1 MKLLTWINSRT
12 SDLRIKPQGR
22 FRRQDSGISGSA
34 FCLFPV
40 TFTTLHLHTEGI
52 PQDICL
58 RLCCP
63 AVLTHDT
70 DDPDRI
76 CMDISVLYILIRPH
90 LHVHNLLSRKYRN
103 DDELRVFSSVPETIA
118 QCRGVI
124 SQIPTVPFMQF
135 LCLDTVTEHIKQKT
149 RLLYS
154 YNLYKLRQHL
164 LLHHPGK
171 KSGKSW

>member
-1 MKLLTWINSRT
+1 
-12 SDLRIKPQGR
+12 
-22 FRRQDSGISGSA
+22 
-34 FCLFPV
+34 
-40 TFTTLHLHTEGI
+40 
-52 PQDICL
+52 
-58 RLCCP
+58 
-63 AVLTHDT
+63 
-70 DDPDRI
+70 
-76 CMDISVLYILIRPH
+76 MDISVLYILIRPH

-171 KSGKSW
+171 KSGKAENAEKAEKSGKPEFVTNTSIFLFLYILFGA